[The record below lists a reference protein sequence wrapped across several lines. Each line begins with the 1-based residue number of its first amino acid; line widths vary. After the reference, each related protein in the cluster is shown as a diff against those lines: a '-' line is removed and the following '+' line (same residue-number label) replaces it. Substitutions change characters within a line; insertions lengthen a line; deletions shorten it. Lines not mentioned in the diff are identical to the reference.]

1 MDVSFVE
8 TMRGTLQTSAGV
20 ASVVEFDVVAEAH
33 SLGRF
38 LLDGRS
44 ELRGL
49 LRAPA
54 WADETPARGTL
65 RISPAEL
72 EYRVE
77 FTGRNGQAYVLEGR
91 KHPSLLKPVASMTQM
106 HTVLRDASG
115 ATVAEGAMHFD
126 LRELASFLASWLPV
140 GRWAQR
146 SLDAK
151 RRAVERLGL
160 TGAR

>member
-20 ASVVEFDVVAEAH
+20 VSVVEFDVVAEAR
-33 SLGRF
+33 SLSRF

-54 WADETPARGTL
+54 WTDETPARGSL
-65 RISPAEL
+65 RISPLAL

-77 FTGRNGQAYVLEGR
+77 FKGRDGQTYLLEGL
-91 KHPSLLKPVASMTQM
+91 KHPSLLKPVSSMTQM
-106 HTVLRDASG
+106 RTVLRSASG

-126 LRELASFLASWLPV
+126 LRELVPFVASWLPV

-151 RRAVERLGL
+151 RRAVERLAL
-160 TGAR
+160 TGP